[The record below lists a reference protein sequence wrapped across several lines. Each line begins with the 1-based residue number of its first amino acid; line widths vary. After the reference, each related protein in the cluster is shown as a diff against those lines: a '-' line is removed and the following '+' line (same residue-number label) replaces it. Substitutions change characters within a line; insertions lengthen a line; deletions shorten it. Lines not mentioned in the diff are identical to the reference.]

1 RPRARSG
8 GRRPPPSGSRA
19 AGARDR
25 GAPRASR
32 RDTPSSPRGRCRAS
46 ARSRRRARAWRGRSP
61 RGRSPARG
69 HGPSPPAPAPAR
81 RASLLPRLHVQVRAR
96 EGAAAV
102 LEELDVAE
110 PATVGTPLL
119 LQADRRRQ
127 RLLDGAERLHVAL
140 HREVLDRKARA
151 LQRGARLVLAP
162 GKARAP
168 AGLFPLVG
176 VKGNEGERRAAS
188 ERAAGALGD

>member
-1 RPRARSG
+1 MKKYEPRPGAIRFVFL
-8 GRRPPPSGSRA
+8 PIQPSPA
-19 AGARDR
+19 AV
-25 GAPRASR
+25 
-32 RDTPSSPRGRCRAS
+32 
-46 ARSRRRARAWRGRSP
+46 ARAWRGLSP
-61 RGRSPARG
+61 LGRSPARWY
-69 HGPSPPAPAPAR
+69 GPSPPAPAPAR
-81 RASLLPRLHVQVRAR
+81 RASLLPRLHVQLRAR
-96 EGAAAV
+96 EGAATV

-110 PATVGTPLL
+110 PAPVGPPLL

-176 VKGNEGERRAAS
+176 VKGDEVVRRAAS
-188 ERAAGALGD
+188 ERAAGALGDRGGHTEVSDDGVRLERGVL